1 MSIIYDALKKL
12 EKSNPGNLGLEVKG
26 QEKRLKFQI
35 KTYTYLLYL
44 LVVCLGIFVGNIFFS
59 FLSRPKTI
67 AVGAKQK
74 RDHPELAKQVAPA
87 PAPTPA
93 PAATQG
99 QEEEESL
106 ETEEPIAEAVNKEP
120 AEQLVLNGIFFS
132 DEKGYALINNQIVK
146 EGDVIGGSTVKRIG
160 LDEVELEFEGSA
172 IKLYTNK

>member
-12 EKSNPGNLGLEVKG
+12 EKSNPGNLGVEGKG

-74 RDHPELAKQVAPA
+74 QDYPGLPKQVAPA
-87 PAPTPA
+87 PAP
-93 PAATQG
+93 AATQ
-99 QEEEESL
+99 EEAQEESL

-120 AEQLVLNGIFFS
+120 SEQLVLNGIFFS
-132 DEKGYALINNQIVK
+132 EDKGYALINNQIVK
-146 EGDVIGGSTVKRIG
+146 EGDVIAGSTVKRIG